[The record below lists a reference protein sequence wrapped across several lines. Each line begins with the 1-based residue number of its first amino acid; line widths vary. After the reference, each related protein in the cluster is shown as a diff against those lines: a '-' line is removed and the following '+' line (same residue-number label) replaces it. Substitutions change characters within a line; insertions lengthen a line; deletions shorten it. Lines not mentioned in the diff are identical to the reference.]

1 MILKIKIIIGYIKYY
16 ILIWFY
22 KRSANKHLIDKD
34 IERWCEEIHAPNYG
48 RFTTKLVFLLYFFP
62 QFRVLFYYR
71 IQNIPK
77 TFIRLCKPDP
87 TMSLSNDTSNIDGG
101 AIFYEHA
108 VATRIGANHIGY
120 GCRFRQLTTIGVK
133 TKDRHFERPYIG
145 NYVDFGTNVTCI
157 GNIHIGDYAII
168 AAGSVVV
175 KDVPAYAIVAGNP
188 AKVIKYRT
196 DIPHEDCNNN

>member
-1 MILKIKIIIGYIKYY
+1 MVLRIKVILAYIKYC
-16 ILIWFY
+16 ILILY
-22 KRSANKHLIDKD
+22 YNRSENKDLIDKD
-34 IERWCEEIHAPNYG
+34 IDRWCEEIHAPYYNK
-48 RFTTKLVFLLYFFP
+48 RTTKLVFLLLFYP

-71 IQNIPK
+71 IQNILNIFK
-77 TFIRLCKPDP
+77 RICKPDS
-87 TMSLSNDTSNIDGG
+87 TMSLSDDTTNVEGG
-101 AIFYEHA
+101 AIFFEHS

-120 GCRFRQLTTIGVK
+120 GCRFRQLTTLGVK
-133 TKDRHFERPYIG
+133 SKDRHFERPFIG

-168 AAGSVVV
+168 AAGSVVI

-196 DIPHEDCNNN
+196 DRPHENCNND